1 MSYRVVRWKLQ
12 PRLFPMLKAHLPPP
26 TPLEQQLEEAL
37 LPPWVREYQ
46 FAWPARLWAFDY
58 AWPDFKIALEVEG
71 GTWSGGRHVQGQ
83 GYENDCR
90 KYNAA
95 AIDGWLLIR
104 VTTTMVRR
112 GEVVRQ
118 LRAAFR
124 ARGLE

>member
-26 TPLEQQLEEAL
+26 TPLEQQLEEAQ
-37 LPPWVREYQ
+37 LPVWTTEYQ

-58 AWPDFKIALEVEG
+58 AWPEFKIALEVEG
-71 GTWSGGRHVQGQ
+71 GTWNGGRHVTGQ

-104 VTTTMVRR
+104 VTTTMIRR
-112 GEVVRQ
+112 HEVVPY
-118 LRAAFR
+118 LRRAFN